1 MIAPVR
7 HPRFISSIY
16 PALSPQTTGS
26 KPIVGGLCDLEA
38 SSSSAENL
46 QYTLM
51 RVGPFTSNGGYDWW
65 QYAGHDALKLS
76 RHLSGGRTI
85 GINSHWVTA
94 VEVSTGR
101 PLGYPPMH
109 VHHIHLVPSKPWLRY
124 QWATPSTAGWRNFL
138 HHLTQEQGAAYYVP
152 NYVMEQHGEWD
163 LCDIHSAESGCF
175 AEELPHGFTNLIDFQ
190 LDFEGELNDGREVGA
205 PDLDFWL
212 EVGIGW
218 TYDTHAR
225 KPLSYAVLVED
236 HFGMVDGHQ
245 HTYSGV
251 QIRGPATRFAPC
263 ALRALWLARRLSP
276 CVGRYE
282 NYHWVPS
289 EGEWVNYYT
298 GRMPSSGTLVR
309 MKHHVSIPGLL
320 ALDCPPV
327 LPKAT
332 YRLIR
337 LPPFATW
344 LPAHPSCARA
354 C

>member
-109 VHHIHLVPSKPWLRY
+109 VHHSKPYRDG
-124 QWATPSTAGWRNFL
+124 TARAALSLNVL
-138 HHLTQEQGAAYYVP
+138 CSRCSAARAVPLPLLTA
-152 NYVMEQHGEWD
+152 
-163 LCDIHSAESGCF
+163 SG
-175 AEELPHGFTNLIDFQ
+175 
-190 LDFEGELNDGREVGA
+190 
-205 PDLDFWL
+205 
-212 EVGIGW
+212 
-218 TYDTHAR
+218 
-225 KPLSYAVLVED
+225 
-236 HFGMVDGHQ
+236 
-245 HTYSGV
+245 
-251 QIRGPATRFAPC
+251 
-263 ALRALWLARRLSP
+263 
-276 CVGRYE
+276 
-282 NYHWVPS
+282 
-289 EGEWVNYYT
+289 
-298 GRMPSSGTLVR
+298 
-309 MKHHVSIPGLL
+309 SIP
-320 ALDCPPV
+320 
-327 LPKAT
+327 
-332 YRLIR
+332 
-337 LPPFATW
+337 
-344 LPAHPSCARA
+344 
-354 C
+354 